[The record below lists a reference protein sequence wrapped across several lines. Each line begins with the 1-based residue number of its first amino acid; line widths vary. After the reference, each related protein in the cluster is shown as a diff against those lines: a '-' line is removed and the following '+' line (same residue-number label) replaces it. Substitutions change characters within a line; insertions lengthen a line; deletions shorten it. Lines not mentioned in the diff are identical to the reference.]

1 MYIDGIIVWLVT
13 ADKGILNID
22 TEHRYWFYIA
32 LNL

>member
-22 TEHRYWFYIA
+22 IEHFILHWIC
-32 LNL
+32 NN

>member
-22 TEHRYWFYIA
+22 IDFILHWIC
-32 LNL
+32 NN